1 MTLKRQSTG
10 TTGHPRPKVV
20 RMLHNSRQERR
31 IRTLWQLK
39 KSTQKILVGYFDES
53 ISDNSE
59 LAIVYRRAP
68 SPARGVVRDYYAR
81 NNSLAVA

>member
-39 KSTQKILVGYFDES
+39 KSTQKVLVGYFDES

-59 LAIVYRRAP
+59 SVIMCRRIPRP
-68 SPARGVVRDYYAR
+68 SRVVGRDY
-81 NNSLAVA
+81 